1 MYEWGEDMS
10 GVGFASF
17 EIPKSGLMV
26 NQRGLDV
33 TGHNIANV
41 NTNGYTRQQAMITS
55 GPVQNE
61 SSSRGQYQLGLGADI
76 QEVRQIRHTFL
87 DNIYRQESTTL
98 GYWESRNK
106 TFQDVQAI
114 LGEPMGAGLQNV
126 MNQFWDS
133 WQELSKQPDSLTVR
147 ALVRQR
153 GEALT
158 QQVNHMGDQ
167 LDKQQSDLN
176 AEIKVRIDEVNQ
188 LTGTIA
194 GLNVQI
200 MKNEVNG
207 DKANDLRDNRN
218 NAVDR
223 LSKLCDADV
232 NEMQD
237 GQLAVTLG
245 GYFLVSK
252 GIQTNLYAGESAT
265 GGMFY
270 VPKLEGTST
279 AVPVKNGIIKGLMEA
294 RGEVLGATGS
304 SENGSP
310 FTKADINF
318 VVDIS
323 NTAANT
329 KNLSDLQA
337 NIDDYMKELNRPG
350 VDYNIN
356 LITFDGTGVVSKQS
370 YGNNYSTFESDLGA
384 LSASGTA
391 GNNSLTSIRDALDP
405 NATTYR
411 TGANKYAL
419 IFTGASVEGDGA
431 ATPVTNASTY
441 TNQLKTNG
449 IKVSVITDIK
459 YFNAGDPTGEVGWSD
474 ITDATGGKLY
484 DINSIN
490 FKSMINTVAMDNVN
504 DGTSYVNPTNNII
517 PDLRKRLNAL
527 INIMAR
533 EVNNLQKSGK
543 TLNKLDGQDFFTT
556 INSAYPLE
564 MGNIKL
570 NDNMLDLNN
579 IVASTSGDS
588 GDNTIALKI
597 SNLRYGP
604 YMNDKNGVFSMDD
617 YYQSTILAVGNGGL
631 DANSIAASQQKLVDS
646 ANSSRQSITGVSMD
660 EEMTNMMRFKYG
672 YDAAAKAINVIDQ
685 MLDTVISRLGL
696 VGR

>member
-1 MYEWGEDMS
+1 MS

-41 NTNGYTRQQAMITS
+41 NTSGYTRQQAMITS

-61 SSSRGQYQLGLGADI
+61 NSRFGIYQLGLGADI
-76 QEVRQIRHTFL
+76 QEVRQIRHSFL

-153 GEALT
+153 GEALAH
-158 QQVNHMGDQ
+158 QVNHMGEQ
-167 LDKQQSDLN
+167 LDKQQNDLN
-176 AEIKVRIDEVNQ
+176 AEIRVRIDEVNQ
-188 LTGTIA
+188 ITEKIA
-194 GLNVQI
+194 GLNVEI
-200 MKNEVNG
+200 MKNEVGG
-207 DKANDLRDNRN
+207 DEANDLRDQRN
-218 NAVDR
+218 TAVDR
-223 LSKLCDADV
+223 LSKLCNV
-232 NEMQD
+232 EVTEMQD

-245 GYFLVSK
+245 GYFLVTK
-252 GIQTNLYAGESAT
+252 GIQTKLYAGESAT

-279 AVPVKNGIIKGLMEA
+279 TIPIKNGIIKGLMEA
-294 RGEVLGATGS
+294 RGEVFGATGS
-304 SENGSP
+304 IENGTP
-310 FTKADINF
+310 YTKADINF
-318 VVDIS
+318 VIDIS
-323 NTAANT
+323 NTPANAANLA
-329 KNLSDLQA
+329 KIQA
-337 NIDDYMKELNRPG
+337 NISSYMNELNRPG
-350 VDYNIN
+350 VDYNLN
-356 LITFDGTGVVSKQS
+356 LITFDGNGVTSTQS
-370 YGNNYSTFESDLGA
+370 YGSDYTTFQADLAG
-384 LSASGTA
+384 LTA
-391 GNNSLTSIRDALDP
+391 GGATGNSSLGSIRDALDP
-405 NATTYR
+405 ASTTYR
-411 TGANKYAL
+411 DGAYKYAL
-419 IFTGASVEGDGA
+419 IFTGESIEGNGGG
-431 ATPVTNASTY
+431 TPITDVSSY
-441 TNQLKTNG
+441 TTLLKNNG
-449 IKVSVITDIK
+449 IKTSIITDTQ
-459 YFNAGDPTGEVGWSD
+459 YFNIGDPVGELGWSSVAE
-474 ITDATGGKLY
+474 ATGGKTY
-484 DINSIN
+484 NINSTS
-490 FKSMINTVAMDNVN
+490 FSSMLTTVAMDTVN
-504 DGTSYVNPTNNII
+504 DGTSYSEPTLNII

-533 EVNNLQKSGK
+533 EVNNLQKNGK
-543 TLNKLDGQDFFTT
+543 TLNKLDGQDFFSS
-556 INSAYPLE
+556 INSSYPLE

-570 NDNMLDLNN
+570 NDNLLDLNN

-588 GDNTIALKI
+588 GDNTIALQI

-617 YYQSTILAVGNGGL
+617 YYQSTILMVGNGGL
-631 DANSIAASQQKLVDS
+631 DASSISASQQKLVDS
-646 ANSSRQSITGVSMD
+646 ADSSRQSITGVSMD
-660 EEMTNMMRFKYG
+660 EEMSNMMRFKYG

-685 MLDTVISRLGL
+685 MLDTVISRLGI